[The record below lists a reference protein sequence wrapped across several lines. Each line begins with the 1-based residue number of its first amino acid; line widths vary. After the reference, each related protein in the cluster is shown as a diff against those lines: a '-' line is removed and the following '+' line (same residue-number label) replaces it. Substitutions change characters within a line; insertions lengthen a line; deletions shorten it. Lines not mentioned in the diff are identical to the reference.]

1 MQNFKTDFI
10 KIWQTERTVIVLMI
24 LNFLLSIG
32 LLIFASLSLNPEA
45 SVVKTGYSDISGY
58 HNGVWFYP
66 ITFIILAAIFGI
78 LHNFLSVLIFRKRG
92 SGIAKFFLIT
102 TTFLIL
108 GAILVL
114 MRLLGE
120 G

>member
-1 MQNFKTDFI
+1 MQNFKTDFV
-10 KIWQTERTVIVLMI
+10 KIWQTERTAIVLMG
-24 LNFLLSIG
+24 LNFLLSVG
-32 LLIFASLSLNPEA
+32 LLVFAILILNPEA
-45 SVVKTGYSDISGY
+45 SVIKISYSDISGY

-66 ITFIILAAIFGI
+66 VTFIVLAIIFGI
-78 LHNFLSVLIFRKRG
+78 LHNFLSVLIFHKRG
-92 SGIAKFFLIT
+92 SGMAKFFLIT

-114 MRLLGE
+114 IRLLGE